1 MSIVSKTY
9 LANGSNKIFSSDF
22 KVLSDS
28 HLEVTVGGVMVSKSD
43 YDLINNAAV
52 FNVAPALNSTVV
64 VRVGT
69 TPDDLLTDNTDIEI
83 VSESIADVNTLAD
96 HINDINAIGTDI
108 SNVNEVADNMD
119 DINTIAALG
128 SDNLQG
134 IVDNLDNVATVAN
147 IYPQVASVA
156 ASIDAVQTVAT
167 NIVSV
172 NTATTNIASINTTAT
187 SIASVNT
194 VAAGINAIN
203 TVAADLNELISE
215 VETVAN
221 DLNEAFSEIENVS
234 NNLTAITNVSDNM
247 GSVLSAVTNA
257 GIATTQA
264 GLAISAYDSFDDR
277 YLGTKTLDPTLDNDN
292 NTLIEGAIYWN
303 SSFKQ
308 MRVWSGTAWIP
319 MSTGSG
325 ASGGGTDQVFY
336 ENDQVVT
343 TSYTLT
349 AGKNA
354 SSAGPITIADG
365 VEVTVPNGS
374 TWVII

>member
-187 SIASVNT
+187 NIASVNT

-264 GLAISAYDSFDDR
+264 GLAASAYDSFDDR

-325 ASGGGTDQVFY
+325 ASGGGADSIFY
-336 ENDQVVT
+336 ENDQVVSN
-343 TSYTLT
+343 SYSIT

-354 SSAGPITIADG
+354 MTTGPITIADG
-365 VEVTVPNGS
+365 VTLTIPDGS
-374 TWVII
+374 TFVVI